1 MRFALFFVLICNY
14 GVFTQTLLKYDN
26 IETYTWSGVWWNLT
40 PGGYYTNASVSGTT
54 SAAIYGVGTSTSA
67 VEQNWYSMPNVTGLN
82 SSYQYEFRFRLGS
95 YWFSNSTAT
104 TKGVDVADLV
114 EAQVSRDGGVT
125 YISEFR
131 ITGYNNSNWNYN
143 TVGVINHTADGVFNS
158 TTDVYTSAAGNN
170 TTLTTGY
177 SVIKMSITGITQIA
191 VDILARVNAA
201 GEEWWIDN
209 VELWQ
214 ITNPLPVKL
223 VEFNGINDRYYNRLF
238 WSTASEIG
246 SDRFEIDRS
255 LDGYVW
261 NNVGT
266 VNASGNSNELRKYSF
281 NDIVG
286 SYYYRLIQYDFDGNF
301 EVFGPIYIA
310 NLEKEKYILKIV
322 DMNGMDVDDEYDGP
336 RIVIYSD
343 GSILRIF

>member
-1 MRFALFFVLICNY
+1 MRLLILMLLCNY

-40 PGGYYTNASVSGTT
+40 PGGYYTNAKVSGTS
-54 SAAIYGVGTSTSA
+54 SAAIYGAGNGTSV

-82 SSYQYEFRFRLGS
+82 SAYQYEFRFRLGS

-104 TKGVDVADLV
+104 TKGVDAADLV
-114 EAQVSRDGGVT
+114 EVQVSRDGELT
-125 YISEFR
+125 YTSELR
-131 ITGYNNSNWNYN
+131 ITGFNNSNWDYN
-143 TVGVINHTADGVFNS
+143 SVGIINHTADGVFNS
-158 TTDVYTSAAGNN
+158 TSDTYTSASGNN
-170 TTLTTGY
+170 TTLSTGY
-177 SVIKMSITGITQIA
+177 SVIKLKITGITQIA
-191 VDILARVNAA
+191 VDILARVNSA

-214 ITNPLPVKL
+214 ITNPLPVEII
-223 VEFNGINDRYYNRLF
+223 EFNGVSDGYRNKLY

-246 SDRFEIDRS
+246 SDRFEIERS

-261 NNVGT
+261 SNAGT

-281 NDIVG
+281 NDILG

-301 EVFGPIYIA
+301 EVFGPIYVA

-322 DMNGMDVDDEYDGP
+322 DMSGRDVGDDYEGP
-336 RIVIYSD
+336 RMVIYSD